1 MAHDNVSLSS
11 ASISSVVS
19 GDTSGRKAAQPLPAR
34 SEVGALNGKDGVAD
48 VKATAVAQADVA
60 SSAKSRADE
69 TQQAREL
76 QQKEMQKQAQDLQ
89 VISESKGWNVSF
101 RVDNDLNKTIIKVVD
116 TDTKETIRQIPSEEL
131 LSISKR
137 IQAFRDGEDT
147 GSDLAGLLLD
157 RQA

>member
-19 GDTSGRKAAQPLPAR
+19 SDTSGRKAAQPLSAQ
-34 SEVGALNGKDGVAD
+34 SDVGALNGKDGVAD

-76 QQKEMQKQAQDLQ
+76 QQKEMQKQAALIVKYPTAIKIDDSLYNYF
-89 VISESKGWNVSF
+89 VLWADKAHIEPIGSTLSF
-101 RVDNDLNKTIIKVVD
+101 L
-116 TDTKETIRQIPSEEL
+116 
-131 LSISKR
+131 
-137 IQAFRDGEDT
+137 
-147 GSDLAGLLLD
+147 
-157 RQA
+157 